1 MRIMIT
7 IVTTC
12 SFDQIFVFIVFL
24 IDIIFRFPQCLFLVF
39 IVLDDYLILVR
50 NTVYGYIPIRGIR
63 IRGRSM

>member
-1 MRIMIT
+1 MIT

-12 SFDQIFVFIVFL
+12 SFDQIFVFTVFL
-24 IDIIFRFPQCLFLVF
+24 IDIIFRFPQSILVF